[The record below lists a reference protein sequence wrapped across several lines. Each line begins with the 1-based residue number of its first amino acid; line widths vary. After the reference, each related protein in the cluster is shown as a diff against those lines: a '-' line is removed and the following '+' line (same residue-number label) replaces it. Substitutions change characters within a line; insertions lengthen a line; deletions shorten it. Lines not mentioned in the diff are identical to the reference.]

1 MRVVQLPDATAFLDA
16 THAFRSANVAL
27 TNLLGSIATAV
38 VEGRRYA
45 DQTWLAIEDEDGVV
59 GCAIRTAPWPLAV
72 SPMPLEGARALG
84 QVLRDLDPDL
94 PGIVGPLTVVHGIAD
109 SMGREAS
116 IAVAELVRVLGDY
129 VKPGSV
135 PGQARVATTSDL
147 PLAREWWGRFAAD
160 IGQPLRDIAGLPD
173 QLEQMFAD
181 ERLVL
186 WEVRGEPVAMAGHA
200 VLVVTAQGAVGR
212 IGPVFTPE
220 EQRRQGFGAAVTG
233 AVVERLQSRCEVIML
248 FTDAANR
255 TSNGVYERLGFEP
268 VAEVVE
274 AELRVAHEA
283 S

>member
-173 QLEQMFAD
+173 QLEQMTSAWSCGRCAASPSPWPVTRSSSSRRRVRSAGSGPCSRPRNSAD
-181 ERLVL
+181 RASGRLSREPS
-186 WEVRGEPVAMAGHA
+186 WSASSRGA
-200 VLVVTAQGAVGR
+200 R
-212 IGPVFTPE
+212 
-220 EQRRQGFGAAVTG
+220 
-233 AVVERLQSRCEVIML
+233 
-248 FTDAANR
+248 
-255 TSNGVYERLGFEP
+255 
-268 VAEVVE
+268 
-274 AELRVAHEA
+274 
-283 S
+283 